1 MSRQERSAAENEAT
15 VQQLTDL
22 LDGIEQRVH
31 TTARIAALDERNRIT
46 LLFGHAIF
54 AMLVVPGFALLSKAG
69 MNSPSFVVIRNIPG
83 SPFTLAAWIGIAGFV
98 LAVATVHRNRR
109 GEFYA
114 LIALGIW
121 YAMFSVSLMA
131 AIAVWLAPAVEAGGF
146 LGFPSHLDWSRGPAV
161 YAPVVYAHLAYAMAG
176 HVRTLWKRGLDK
188 DGDGGP

>member
-1 MSRQERSAAENEAT
+1 MSHRHDKAADET
-15 VQQLTDL
+15 VEQLTTL
-22 LDGIEQRVH
+22 LDGIERRV
-31 TTARIAALDERNRIT
+31 TSTAKIAALDERNRIT

-54 AMLVVPGFALLSKAG
+54 AMLVVPGFALLSRTG
-69 MNSPSFVVIRNIPG
+69 MRGPSFTVVRAIPG

-98 LAVATVHRNRR
+98 LAVATIHRNRR

-114 LIALGIW
+114 LIALGVW

-131 AIAVWLAPAVEAGGF
+131 AIAIWMSPAIEAAGFGGF
-146 LGFPSHLDWSRGPAV
+146 VEQLDWSRSPAL

-188 DGDGGP
+188 DEDGGP